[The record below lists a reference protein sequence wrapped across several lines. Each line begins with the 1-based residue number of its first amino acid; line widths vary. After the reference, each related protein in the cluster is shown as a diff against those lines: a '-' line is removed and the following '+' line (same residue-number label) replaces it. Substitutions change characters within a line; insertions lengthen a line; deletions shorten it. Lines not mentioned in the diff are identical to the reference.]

1 MNGCQSETNELR
13 LFELFRVSTL
23 PRWLPIATG
32 HSSPTCL
39 LYAHYCDILLLMT
52 RQCRREWKFECVM
65 SVNFAVDVC
74 CAKELPPP
82 WTATVGL
89 ATFDSNPP
97 GPQSDP
103 HLTALA
109 STIHD
114 TADDSSGV
122 SLGIHV
128 VAQAREEERK

>member
-1 MNGCQSETNELR
+1 MFVVRKSFHPLGLR
-13 LFELFRVSTL
+13 
-23 PRWLPIATG
+23 RW
-32 HSSPTCL
+32 
-39 LYAHYCDILLLMT
+39 DW
-52 RQCRREWKFECVM
+52 R
-65 SVNFAVDVC
+65 
-74 CAKELPPP
+74 
-82 WTATVGL
+82 L

-128 VAQAREEERK
+128 VAQAREEERKSKKRVVQQLWVEISQQGLKI